1 MTDAEI
7 TALAERLETAER
19 VLCHSGFGLD
29 SPTRLAVCEAATALR
44 ALLSEREAIKPFI
57 DLAVATTV
65 EGSPDYREWVGQA
78 NDWTIVL
85 AFAGRSITL
94 GQLRALSALAPKEPM
109 RMLVDQEWLQ
119 RKVETDPDVDVEAGS
134 PPKEPEHG

>member
-1 MTDAEI
+1 MTSTEI
-7 TALAERLETAER
+7 TALAERLEGTA
-19 VLCHSGFGLD
+19 HHMG
-29 SPTRLAVCEAATALR
+29 TRRREDYLSSITVAEAVQAATALR
-44 ALLSEREAIKPFI
+44 ALLAEREAIKPFI

-94 GQLRALSALAPKEPM
+94 GQLRALSALAPKEPNN
-109 RMLVDQEWLQ
+109 
-119 RKVETDPDVDVEAGS
+119 GN
-134 PPKEPEHG
+134 